1 MIRRTKTSW
10 FLLSFSDNILIAL
23 GGREKKFGP
32 LRIGSSKE
40 LRMIELECSKQDYYK
55 LFMIFDESFLAKH
68 NAVFYS
74 TETSTCL
81 ATLLSKS
88 ALKWSGIGWFN
99 VAVQDVEDFVV
110 NMLPTVEAVCQQ
122 QNNLSRRKFESCKEK
137 VYKCCNEDVQFYSDE
152 DDANCLW
159 FVFEKSNT
167 FLVDKALKQLAHDD
181 LIGKPPNIDFKLFTI
196 SLRSL
201 ELAVCLHFRLLDKL
215 RQRHQ
220 ENIKEVFID
229 QQDCAL
235 KITLRSD
242 YESAIGHDI
251 KSFIDKVIASKN
263 VIKDISDCFFAF
275 LEKSVVK
282 QEIGDELP
290 YYVDVHKENREVY
303 VYSNTQADARKIA
316 SIIEGLFLQETIDIE
331 DLDPASLILKN
342 KIETWKKETFETVGI
357 ETTKKSIHLYGL
369 RRHVELILP
378 QLKSIIKQNKR
389 LPSQDLNIKDENEK
403 KNHTQAD
410 LSDTKFKGEI
420 LIGNQEEI
428 QCLMEQDFEKRITE
442 IEYEHQCS
450 IKRNMENF
458 YPLMKN
464 EVNGRIWH
472 FQNGQKVYFEKADL
486 QAIHTKCV
494 VRFLPNTSI
503 EESKL
508 GMFF

>member
-1 MIRRTKTSW
+1 MNKNI
-10 FLLSFSDNILIAL
+10 LVCLVFSDNILIAL
-23 GGREKKFGP
+23 GGKEKKFGP
-32 LRIGSSKE
+32 LKIGSSKE

-68 NAVFYS
+68 NAVFCS
-74 TETSTCL
+74 TGKSACL

-88 ALKWSGIGWFN
+88 AFKWSGIGWFN

-110 NMLPTVEAVCQQ
+110 NMLPTVEVVCQQ
-122 QNNLSRRKFESCKEK
+122 QNNSSRSKFELCKEK
-137 VYKCCNEDVQFYSDE
+137 VYKCCNEDVQLYSDE

-159 FVFEKSNT
+159 FVFEKSKS
-167 FLVDKALKQLAHDD
+167 FLVDKALKQLVHDD
-181 LIGKPPNIDFKLFTI
+181 LIGKPPSIDFTLTTI
-196 SLRSL
+196 SLRRL
-201 ELAVCLHFRLLDKL
+201 ELAICLHFRLLDKL

-220 ENIKEVFID
+220 ENVKEVFID

-251 KSFIDKVIASKN
+251 RSFIDKVIASKN
-263 VIKDISDCFFAF
+263 IIKDISDCFFAF
-275 LEKSVVK
+275 LEKPAVRK
-282 QEIGDELP
+282 EIGDELP
-290 YYVDVHKENREVY
+290 YYIDVLKENREVD
-303 VYSNTQADARKIA
+303 VYSNTRADARKVA
-316 SIIEGLFLQETIDIE
+316 SIIEGLFLQETIDME

-357 ETTKKSIHLYGL
+357 ETTKTSIHLYGL

-389 LPSQDLNIKDENEK
+389 LPSQNMNIKHEID
-403 KNHTQAD
+403 KNSHTQAD
-410 LSDTKFKGEI
+410 LSDAKFEGEI

-428 QCLMEQDFEKRITE
+428 KCLMEQDFEKRITE
-442 IEYEHQCS
+442 IENEHQCS

-464 EVNGRIWH
+464 EENGRMWQ
-472 FQNGQKVYFEKADL
+472 FKNGQKVYFEKADL

-503 EESKL
+503 QESKL